1 MMDRNQSPSPIRTA
15 GERVAG
21 FARNAANHIR
31 RGGTAALN
39 MLGISVDRDPIQPA
53 SAGPSET
60 DLTEYNKFMKEFVA
74 RDAARHNGNKPD
86 PEPTPDPRIDQVL
99 GRRDIDNDHVE
110 PVAVDTGRGF
120 TVLDN
125 RPIKPEEVDDTLP
138 LSDEEK
144 HSVLDKMIGSL
155 GALAHETD
163 LRQDQADIYGK
174 MHAAEMVRKMMS
186 DPMYKIYGDDPA
198 LRNSGAVARLQSA
211 VDSYM
216 EEYAESISNSRE
228 IHYGGNDSVMYML
241 VNALSIAKNLESDNG
256 MKELRI
262 RKGLKNG
269 ESDAFDFLVDNGPV
283 NVLKSKR

>member
-1 MMDRNQSPSPIRTA
+1 MMDRNQSPIHTA
-15 GERVAG
+15 GEKAAD
-21 FARNAANHIR
+21 FARNVAGHIR

-60 DLTEYNKFMKEFVA
+60 DLTEYKKFMKEFVA
-74 RDAARHNGNKPD
+74 RDAARHNGNEPA

-144 HSVLDKMIGSL
+144 HSVLGKMIDSL

-174 MHAAEMVRKMMS
+174 MHAAETVRKMMS

-198 LRNSGAVARLQSA
+198 LRNSGTVARLQSA

-216 EEYAESISNSRE
+216 EEYDKSISNSRE

>member
-74 RDAARHNGNKPD
+74 RDAARHNGNKA

-144 HSVLDKMIGSL
+144 HFVLGKMIDSL

>member
-1 MMDRNQSPSPIRTA
+1 M
-15 GERVAG
+15 
-21 FARNAANHIR
+21 
-31 RGGTAALN
+31 N

-74 RDAARHNGNKPD
+74 RDAARHNGNKPA

-120 TVLDN
+120 TVSDN
-125 RPIKPEEVDDTLP
+125 RSITPEEVDDTLP

-144 HSVLDKMIGSL
+144 HSVLGKMIDSL